1 MAASDCDLPDLSA
14 MVSRLRGYV
23 AQGEE
28 EWNRNIRNN
37 LSGMFLCMKY
47 EIPLMLKQGGG
58 AIVNKLPGTA
68 SVCSV
73 APNTQQARSKT
84 L

>member
-1 MAASDCDLPDLSA
+1 VRDGPIT
-14 MVSRLRGYV
+14 
-23 AQGEE
+23 EK
-28 EWNRNIRNN
+28 EWNRNIRIN

-47 EIPLMLKQGGG
+47 EIPLMLKEGGG

-73 APNTQQARSKT
+73 AAQYPTG
-84 L
+84 